1 MSFCYQSFFRRYR
14 VIPAGIAL
22 PWRRCCWFLVCNRV
36 IFLVIETEL
45 LSDCP
50 ALVWRLVQ
58 SIGGTHH
65 SVSLFV
71 LMCYRNITVFYFIQR
86 ASSTC
91 VLCIGR
97 ALRSNLLTAYK
108 SSYLFKLVFISLLP
122 ANNVQR
128 SSTNRLNFCHLQN
141 IIIVCKTVFPLLSI
155 FFHFALNI
163 LFWLPTVDYI
173 G

>member
-22 PWRRCCWFLVCNRV
+22 PWRRWFWLWFLVCNRV

-50 ALVWRLVQ
+50 PLVWRLVQ

-108 SSYLFKLVFISLLP
+108 SSYLFKLVFIILLP

-128 SSTNRLNFCHLQN
+128 SSTNRLNFHYCHLQN

-155 FFHFALNI
+155 FFIFPLI
-163 LFWLPTVDYI
+163 FCLGFLL
-173 G
+173 